1 MHLSHPELVP
11 RRWAWRATDETR
23 QDSTAIQSRDE
34 RTTTKFVQETV
45 VISPTLVFLRSSI
58 LGTSASARRV
68 CRTELR
74 TEWASGQVRVLQRR
88 EGRKGGR
95 AEGRKR
101 EAKPSKKRQKDTVEI
116 EGRSLYSGQRC
127 VHSPY
132 QDRLYN
138 LFDRT

>member
-23 QDSTAIQSRDE
+23 QDSTAIQSCDE
-34 RTTTKFVQETV
+34 RLTTKFVQETV

-95 AEGRKR
+95 AEGRK
-101 EAKPSKKRQKDTVEI
+101 EEGSQTIKEKAKRHRRDRGKELVQWAAMCALALS
-116 EGRSLYSGQRC
+116 GSSL
-127 VHSPY
+127 
-132 QDRLYN
+132 
-138 LFDRT
+138 